1 MLEQKN
7 VNENKIRI
15 FQFIFFKGYLKSSC
29 FLLVNKI
36 EISVE
41 ECNFM
46 SAQIRDYSREDLKLE
61 KFLKRA
67 GIILRGFVET
77 LFPLKRPIVPNCSYN
92 CTIALN
98 IYYYI

>member
-7 VNENKIRI
+7 VNENKIRD

-41 ECNFM
+41 GCNFM
-46 SAQIRDYSREDLKLE
+46 SAQIRDYSRED
-61 KFLKRA
+61 
-67 GIILRGFVET
+67 
-77 LFPLKRPIVPNCSYN
+77 
-92 CTIALN
+92 
-98 IYYYI
+98 